1 MNRHSLMRQL
11 VIEEATNLRKYTTQ
25 TELKQLSFDKL
36 DTQSRVACIYGQ
48 LTGNCDSD
56 RARELMNKSCTRV
69 YGRKNKYMIINSNNW
84 WVATVKDCPVNG
96 PLTEEMKRSYFFS
109 PIEVFIDQPRNKK
122 NGNNEQLIKFIKGE
136 IDILNF
142 K

>member
-11 VIEEATNLRKYTTQ
+11 VIEEATNLRKYTTKK
-25 TELKQLSFDKL
+25 ELKQLSFDKL
-36 DTQSRVACIYGQ
+36 DTQSRIACIYGQ
-48 LTGNCDSD
+48 LTGNCDSS
-56 RARELMNKSCTRV
+56 RARELMNRSCARV
-69 YGRKNKYMIINSNNW
+69 YKRNHHWG
-84 WVATVKDCPVNG
+84 ATIKDCSVNG
-96 PLTEEMKRSYFFS
+96 SITKEMSRTYFFS
-109 PIEVFIDQPRNKK
+109 PIEVFIDQSRNKK

>member
-11 VIEEATNLRKYTTQ
+11 VTEEATNLRKFTTK

-48 LTGNCDSD
+48 LTGNCDSS

-69 YGRKNKYMIINSNNW
+69 YERGRHWGFTI
-84 WVATVKDCPVNG
+84 KDSTVNG
-96 PLTEEMKRSYFFS
+96 SITKEMPRTYFFS

-136 IDILNF
+136 IDVLNF

>member
-11 VIEEATNLRKYTTQ
+11 VTEEETKLRENATQDEINN
-25 TELKQLSFDKL
+25 LSFDRL

-48 LTGNCDSD
+48 LTGNCDSS

-69 YGRKNKYMIINSNNW
+69 YSRGQKYSISLLQDSKI
-84 WVATVKDCPVNG
+84 NG
-96 PLTEEMKRSYFFS
+96 PLTEEMGRSYFFS
-109 PIEVFIDQPRNKK
+109 PIEVFIDQPRNQK
-122 NGNNEQLIKFIKGE
+122 NGNNGQLIDFIKGE
-136 IDILNF
+136 IDVLNF